1 MAKIDKT
8 IKSDGIDKAL
18 LQKVVDATNAGQIM
32 FLSAADGLAMAK
44 HVPALIEV
52 NTTMLDPSDG
62 TKAAV
67 RATADAAAYLAA
79 AGVVTHTAPVVA
91 GNYAIITGAVL
102 PEPKKR
108 GNSFGSGA
116 PTKYPFADLPLGGMF
131 FSANTEHAK
140 GDAVKALGSTVSS
153 QNRKYAHPVIEN
165 GVEKTK
171 TQKRA
176 KRDDNNKPILDA
188 NGKKIVETVTLPVL
202 NYERKFTIR
211 PVVGGKT
218 YGSWVAPA
226 DGALIARTV

>member
-1 MAKIDKT
+1 MTMAKAALKTVETAPIDV
-8 IKSDGIDKAL
+8 DL
-18 LQKVVDATNAGQIM
+18 LKQVVAGTVTFMSPLQGNAM
-32 FLSAADGLAMAK
+32 VL
-44 HVPALIEV
+44 HVPPLIEV
-52 NTTMLDPSDG
+52 NVAMLDPNDN

-67 RATADAAAYLAA
+67 RATPAAAAYLAA
-79 AGVVTHTAPVVA
+79 QGVNAAPAAPVAV

-116 PTKYPFADLPLGGMF
+116 PTKYPFATMEAGQSF

-153 QNRKYAHPVIEN
+153 QNRKYA
-165 GVEKTK
+165 VETGQFK

-176 KRDDNNKPILDA
+176 KRDEDNKPIMVD
-188 NGKKIVETVTLPVL
+188 GKKVIETVTLPVL
-202 NYERKFTIR
+202 KYDRKFTIR
-211 PVVGGKT
+211 AVEAGKS
-218 YGSWVAPA
+218 YGNWTAPA